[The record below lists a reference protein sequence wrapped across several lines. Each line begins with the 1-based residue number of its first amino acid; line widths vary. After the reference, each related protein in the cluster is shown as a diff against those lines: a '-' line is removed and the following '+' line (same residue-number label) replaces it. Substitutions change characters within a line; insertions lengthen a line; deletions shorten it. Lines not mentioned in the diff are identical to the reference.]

1 MWLRN
6 FLKLSKDQKILKIAL
21 DVPVNK
27 FFDYISNDE
36 NIKIGQYVKVPFG
49 KRTLIGICCEIAS
62 ESIVPADKLKS
73 IVSIESEIIFDA
85 SMLKLLYFVSDYYQH
100 PIGQTIMS
108 VVPSRIKKNSLTSKK
123 KELLFKANESLTN
136 EVIDSLPARQ
146 LRLKKVAH
154 AILKKELRQKD
165 LNKLVSNGSAC
176 VSKLESMGL
185 VSSEVFIPT
194 IRRSQ
199 KDQPVLNKEQKYVID
214 EIKNNKSFKPWL
226 IHGVTAS
233 GKTEIYMNLIT
244 EFLENSQNQALV
256 LVPEINLTPQ
266 LEERFKNRFFDKK
279 IVILHSYLSDIER
292 LDNWRQ
298 AKIGNA
304 DIVIGTR
311 LGVFTPMPKLKIII
325 IDEEHDPSF
334 KQSEGLRY
342 HARDVAM
349 MRAKN
354 LNIPI
359 ILGSATPSLETWYKA
374 TNAKQNFQYLKLNSR
389 AVDNATLPAI
399 KTIQV
404 NDKTKL
410 EVSKEVIDAIQNRID
425 KQEQTIVFINRR
437 GYSPVLICSSCGWV
451 AECERCSSR
460 LVVHLQNKRLKCHHC
475 GYDQKI
481 TNACIDCGNTDLFP
495 LGTGTQKIEDVL
507 KYHFSEAKISRVDR
521 DTTYSKKSIEDL
533 YLKMN
538 NREID
543 IVIGTQML
551 AKGHDFPHVTL
562 VVVLDADNALYSP
575 DFRASERLFSQLMQ
589 VSGRAG
595 RGKIKGDVLIQS
607 VFPNH
612 NLFESLKAHDFDS
625 FSNQLLNERKSMGLS
640 PFSYNAVFMVKSKN
654 LNMAKQFI
662 HDVTAWAKESL
673 ISTINVLG
681 PSRPTIERLKGFE
694 RFNLYIQ
701 ASSRK
706 DLHTMLKPW
715 ISQIRQHPLVN
726 RVKWSVDVDPTDF

>member
-1 MWLRN
+1 M
-6 FLKLSKDQKILKIAL
+6 SKDQKILKVAL

-27 FFDYISNDE
+27 FFDYISNDA
-36 NIKIGQYVKVPFG
+36 NIKIGQYVRVPFG
-49 KRTLIGICCEIAS
+49 KRNLIGICCETSI
-62 ESIVPADKLKS
+62 ESMVPIDKLKFIIS
-73 IVSIESEIIFDA
+73 TETEIVFDK
-85 SMLKLLYFVSDYYQH
+85 SMLKLLYFVSDYYHH

-108 VVPSRIKKNSLTSKK
+108 VVPSRLKKNSLTSKK
-123 KELLFKANESLTN
+123 KELIFKADASLTH
-136 EVIDSLPARQ
+136 EVIDNLPSRQ

-154 AILKKELRQKD
+154 AILKKDLRQKD
-165 LNKLVSNGSAC
+165 LNRLVSNGSEC
-176 VSKLESMGL
+176 VDKLESMGL
-185 VSSEVFIPT
+185 ISLEVFIQET
-194 IRRSQ
+194 SRSK
-199 KDQPVLNKEQKYVID
+199 KDQPVLNKEQKKVID
-214 EIKNNKSFKPWL
+214 EIKKTKSYKPWL

-244 EFLENSQNQALV
+244 EFLENSQSQALV

-266 LEERFKNRFFDKK
+266 LEERFQNRFFDKK
-279 IVILHSYLSDIER
+279 IVVLHSYLSDIER
-292 LDNWRQ
+292 LDNWRE

-311 LGVFTPMPKLKIII
+311 LGIFTPMPNLKIII

-359 ILGSATPSLETWYKA
+359 VMGSATPSLETWYKA
-374 TNAKQNFQYLKLNSR
+374 INTKQNFKYLKLNSR

-410 EVSKEVIDAIQNRID
+410 QVSKEVIDAIQNRLD
-425 KQEQTIVFINRR
+425 KKEQTIVFINRR

-460 LVVHLQNKRLKCHHC
+460 LVVHLKKERLKCHHC

-481 TNACIDCGNTDLFP
+481 TNACVDCGNTDLFP

-507 KYHFSEAKISRVDR
+507 KYSFSEAKITRVDR
-521 DTTYSKKSIEDL
+521 DTTHSKKSIEDL

-551 AKGHDFPHVTL
+551 AKGHDFPRVTL

-595 RGKIKGDVLIQS
+595 RGKIKGEVLIQS

-612 NLFESLKAHDFDS
+612 HLFDSLKAHDFDS
-625 FSNQLLNERKSMGLS
+625 FSNQLVTERKSMGLS
-640 PFSYNAVFMVKSKN
+640 PFSYDAVFSVKSKN

-662 HDVTAWAKESL
+662 NDVSGWAKESL
-673 ISTINVLG
+673 SSTINVLG
-681 PSRPTIERLKGFE
+681 PARPTIEKLKGFE
-694 RFNLYIQ
+694 RFHLYIQ
-701 ASSRK
+701 APSRK
-706 DLHTMLKPW
+706 DLHMMLKPW

>member
-1 MWLRN
+1 M
-6 FLKLSKDQKILKIAL
+6 SKDQKIFKIAL

-27 FFDYISNDE
+27 FFDYISDE
-36 NIKIGQYVKVPFG
+36 ASIKIGQYVKVPFG
-49 KRTLIGICCEIAS
+49 KRNLIGICCET
-62 ESIVPADKLKS
+62 
-73 IVSIESEIIFDA
+73 SIESEIPVDKLKRIISTENEIVFDE
-85 SMLKLLYFVSDYYQH
+85 SMLKLLYFVSDYYHH

-108 VVPSRIKKNSLTSKK
+108 VVPSRIKKNSLTLKK
-123 KELLFKANESLTN
+123 KELIFKADKCLTS
-136 EVIDSLPARQ
+136 EVIDNFPSRQ
-146 LRLKKVAH
+146 LRLKKVAQ
-154 AILKKELRQKD
+154 AILEKDLRQKD
-165 LNKLVSNGSAC
+165 LSKLVSNGSEC
-176 VSKLESMGL
+176 VGKLEKMGL
-185 VSSEVFIPT
+185 ISSEVFIQE
-194 IRRSQ
+194 ISKSQ
-199 KDQPVLNKEQKYVID
+199 KDQPTLNKEQQKVVD
-214 EIKNNKSFKPWL
+214 AIKNNKAFKPWL

-233 GKTEIYMNLIT
+233 GKTEIYMNLIA
-244 EFLENSQNQALV
+244 EFLENSKSQALV

-266 LEERFKNRFFDKK
+266 LEERFQNRFFNKK
-279 IVILHSYLSDIER
+279 IVVLHSYLSDIER
-292 LDNWRQ
+292 LDNWRES
-298 AKIGNA
+298 KLGNA

-311 LGVFTPMPKLKIII
+311 LGVFTPMPNLKIII

-354 LNIPI
+354 LDIPI
-359 ILGSATPSLETWYKA
+359 IMGSATPSLETWYKA
-374 TNAKQNFQYLKLNSR
+374 INTKQNFKYLKLNSR
-389 AVDNATLPAI
+389 AVESATLPEI

-410 EVSKEVIDAIQNRID
+410 QVSKEVIDAIQNRLD
-425 KQEQTIVFINRR
+425 KKEQTIVFINRR

-460 LVVHLQNKRLKCHHC
+460 LVVHLKKKRLKCHHC

-481 TNACIDCGNTDLFP
+481 TNSCVECGNTDLFP
-495 LGTGTQKIEDVL
+495 LGTGTQKIEDIL
-507 KYHFSEAKISRVDR
+507 KYHFSEAKITRVDR
-521 DTTYSKKSIEDL
+521 DTTNSKKSIEDL

-551 AKGHDFPHVTL
+551 AKGHDFPRVTL

-595 RGKIKGDVLIQS
+595 RGKIKGEVLIQS

-612 NLFESLKAHDFDS
+612 HLFDSLKAHDFDS
-625 FSNQLLNERKSMGLS
+625 FSNQLVTERKSMGLS
-640 PFSYNAVFMVKSKN
+640 PFSYDAVFTVKSKN

-662 HDVTAWAKESL
+662 NDVSGWAKESL
-673 ISTINVLG
+673 VINNKCF
-681 PSRPTIERLKGFE
+681 R
-694 RFNLYIQ
+694 
-701 ASSRK
+701 SSKTNYRK
-706 DLHTMLKPW
+706 A
-715 ISQIRQHPLVN
+715 
-726 RVKWSVDVDPTDF
+726 

>member
-1 MWLRN
+1 M
-6 FLKLSKDQKILKIAL
+6 
-21 DVPVNK
+21 
-27 FFDYISNDE
+27 
-36 NIKIGQYVKVPFG
+36 
-49 KRTLIGICCEIAS
+49 
-62 ESIVPADKLKS
+62 
-73 IVSIESEIIFDA
+73 
-85 SMLKLLYFVSDYYQH
+85 
-100 PIGQTIMS
+100 
-108 VVPSRIKKNSLTSKK
+108 
-123 KELLFKANESLTN
+123 
-136 EVIDSLPARQ
+136 
-146 LRLKKVAH
+146 
-154 AILKKELRQKD
+154 
-165 LNKLVSNGSAC
+165 
-176 VSKLESMGL
+176 
-185 VSSEVFIPT
+185 
-194 IRRSQ
+194 
-199 KDQPVLNKEQKYVID
+199 
-214 EIKNNKSFKPWL
+214 
-226 IHGVTAS
+226 
-233 GKTEIYMNLIT
+233 
-244 EFLENSQNQALV
+244 
-256 LVPEINLTPQ
+256 TPQ
-266 LEERFKNRFFDKK
+266 LEERFQNRFFDKK
-279 IVILHSYLSDIER
+279 IVVLHSYLSNIER
-292 LDNWRQ
+292 LDNWRE

-311 LGVFTPMPKLKIII
+311 LGVFTPMPNLKIII
-325 IDEEHDPSF
+325 IDEEHDTSF

-359 ILGSATPSLETWYKA
+359 IMGSATPSLETWYKA
-374 TNAKQNFQYLKLNSR
+374 LNAKQNFRYLKLNSR
-389 AVDNATLPAI
+389 AVDNATLPVI

-410 EVSKEVIDAIQNRID
+410 EVSKQVIDAIQNRID

-451 AECERCSSR
+451 AKCERCSSR
-460 LVVHLQNKRLKCHHC
+460 LVVHLRKKRLKCHHC
-475 GYDQKI
+475 GFDQKI
-481 TNACIDCGNTDLFP
+481 TNACVECGNTDLFP

-507 KYHFSEAKISRVDR
+507 KYHFSEAKIERVDR
-521 DTTYSKKSIEDL
+521 DTTHSKKSIEDL

-595 RGKIKGDVLIQS
+595 RGKIKGEVLIQS

-640 PFSYNAVFMVKSKN
+640 PFSFNAVFMVKSKN

-662 HDVTAWAKESL
+662 YDVTGWAKESL
-673 ISTINVLG
+673 MPTINVLG
-681 PSRPTIERLKGFE
+681 PSRPTIEKLKGFE

-701 ASSRK
+701 ACSRK

>member
-1 MWLRN
+1 M
-6 FLKLSKDQKILKIAL
+6 SKDQKILKIAL

-49 KRTLIGICCEIAS
+49 KRTLIGICCEIAN

-123 KELLFKANESLTN
+123 KELLFKANKSLTN
-136 EVIDSLPARQ
+136 KVIDSLPARQ

-165 LNKLVSNGSAC
+165 LNKLVSNGSEC

-279 IVILHSYLSDIER
+279 IVVLHSYLSDIER

-311 LGVFTPMPKLKIII
+311 LGVFTPMPNLKIII

-595 RGKIKGDVLIQS
+595 RGKIKGEVLIQS

-673 ISTINVLG
+673 VSTINVLG

>member
-1 MWLRN
+1 
-6 FLKLSKDQKILKIAL
+6 LSKDQKILKIAL

-49 KRTLIGICCEIAS
+49 KRTLIGICCEIAN

-73 IVSIESEIIFDA
+73 IVSIDSEIIFDA

-154 AILKKELRQKD
+154 AILKKELRQKE
-165 LNKLVSNGSAC
+165 LNKLVSNGSEC

-279 IVILHSYLSDIER
+279 IVVLHSYLSDIER

-311 LGVFTPMPKLKIII
+311 LGVFTPMPNLKIII

-460 LVVHLQNKRLKCHHC
+460 LVVHLQKKRLKCHHC

-595 RGKIKGDVLIQS
+595 RGKIKGEVLIQS

-654 LNMAKQFI
+654 LNMAKHFI

-673 ISTINVLG
+673 VSTINVLG

-726 RVKWSVDVDPTDF
+726 RVKWSVNVDPTDF

>member
-1 MWLRN
+1 M
-6 FLKLSKDQKILKIAL
+6 SKDQKIFKIAL

-27 FFDYISNDE
+27 FFDYISNE
-36 NIKIGQYVKVPFG
+36 ASIKIGQYVKVPFG
-49 KRTLIGICCEIAS
+49 KRNLIGICCET
-62 ESIVPADKLKS
+62 
-73 IVSIESEIIFDA
+73 SIESEIPVDKLKRIISTENEIVFDE
-85 SMLKLLYFVSDYYQH
+85 SMLKLLYFVSDYYHH

-108 VVPSRIKKNSLTSKK
+108 VVPSRIKKNSLTSRK
-123 KELLFKANESLTN
+123 KELIFKADKCLTS
-136 EVIDSLPARQ
+136 EVIDNFPSRQ
-146 LRLKKVAH
+146 LRLKKVAQ
-154 AILKKELRQKD
+154 AILNKDLRQKD
-165 LNKLVSNGSAC
+165 LSKLVSNGSEC
-176 VSKLESMGL
+176 VGKLEKMGL
-185 VSSEVFIPT
+185 ISSEVFIQE
-194 IRRSQ
+194 ISRSQ
-199 KDQPVLNKEQKYVID
+199 KDQPILNKEQQKVVD
-214 EIKNNKSFKPWL
+214 AIKNNKAFKPWL

-233 GKTEIYMNLIT
+233 GKTEIYMNLIA
-244 EFLENSQNQALV
+244 EFLENSKSQALV

-266 LEERFKNRFFDKK
+266 LEERFQNRFFNKK
-279 IVILHSYLSDIER
+279 IVVLHSYLSDIER
-292 LDNWRQ
+292 LDNWRES
-298 AKIGNA
+298 KLGNA

-311 LGVFTPMPKLKIII
+311 LGVFTPMPNLKIII

-354 LNIPI
+354 LDIPI
-359 ILGSATPSLETWYKA
+359 IMGSATPSLETWYKA
-374 TNAKQNFQYLKLNSR
+374 INTKQNFKYLKLNSR
-389 AVDNATLPAI
+389 AVESATLPEI

-410 EVSKEVIDAIQNRID
+410 QVSKEVIDAIQNRLD
-425 KQEQTIVFINRR
+425 KKEQTIVFINRR

-460 LVVHLQNKRLKCHHC
+460 LVVHLKKKRLKCHHC

-481 TNACIDCGNTDLFP
+481 TNSCVECGNTDLFP
-495 LGTGTQKIEDVL
+495 LGTGTQKIEDIL
-507 KYHFSEAKISRVDR
+507 KYHFSEAKITRVDR
-521 DTTYSKKSIEDL
+521 DTTNSKKSIEDL

-551 AKGHDFPHVTL
+551 AKGHDFPRVTL

-595 RGKIKGDVLIQS
+595 RGKIKGEVLIQS

-612 NLFESLKAHDFDS
+612 HLFDSLKAHDFDS
-625 FSNQLLNERKSMGLS
+625 FSNQLVTERKSMGLS
-640 PFSYNAVFMVKSKN
+640 PFSYDAVFTVKSKN

-662 HDVTAWAKESL
+662 NDVSGWAKESL
-673 ISTINVLG
+673 VVNNKCF
-681 PSRPTIERLKGFE
+681 R
-694 RFNLYIQ
+694 
-701 ASSRK
+701 SSKTNYRK
-706 DLHTMLKPW
+706 A
-715 ISQIRQHPLVN
+715 
-726 RVKWSVDVDPTDF
+726 

>member
-1 MWLRN
+1 M
-6 FLKLSKDQKILKIAL
+6 SKDQKILKIAL

-49 KRTLIGICCEIAS
+49 KRTLIGIYCEIAN

-73 IVSIESEIIFDA
+73 IISIESEIIFDA

-108 VVPSRIKKNSLTSKK
+108 VVPSRIKKNSLTSSK
-123 KELLFKANESLTN
+123 KELIFKADKCLTS
-136 EVIDSLPARQ
+136 EVIDNFPSRQ
-146 LRLKKVAH
+146 LRLKKVAQ
-154 AILKKELRQKD
+154 AILNKDLRQKD
-165 LNKLVSNGSAC
+165 LSKLVSNGFEC
-176 VSKLESMGL
+176 VGRLEKMGL
-185 VSSEVFIPT
+185 ISSEVFIQK
-194 IRRSQ
+194 ISRSQ
-199 KDQPVLNKEQKYVID
+199 QDQPILNKEQRKVVD
-214 EIKNNKSFKPWL
+214 AIKNNRSFKPWL

-233 GKTEIYMNLIT
+233 GKTEVYMNLIA
-244 EFLENSQNQALV
+244 EFLENSQSQALV

-266 LEERFKNRFFDKK
+266 LEERFQNRFFDKK
-279 IVILHSYLSDIER
+279 IVVLHSYLSDIER
-292 LDNWRQ
+292 LDNWRES
-298 AKIGNA
+298 KLGNA

-311 LGVFTPMPKLKIII
+311 LGVFTPMPNLKIII

-334 KQSEGLRY
+334 KQSEWLRY

-354 LNIPI
+354 LDIPVI
-359 ILGSATPSLETWYKA
+359 MGSATPSLETWYKA
-374 TNAKQNFQYLKLNSR
+374 INTKQNFKYLKLNSR
-389 AVDNATLPAI
+389 AVESATLPTI

-410 EVSKEVIDAIQNRID
+410 QVSKEVIDAIQNRLY
-425 KQEQTIVFINRR
+425 KKEQTIVFINRR

-460 LVVHLQNKRLKCHHC
+460 LVVHLNKKRLKCHHC

-481 TNACIDCGNTDLFP
+481 INSCVECGNTDLLP

-507 KYHFSEAKISRVDR
+507 KYHFSKAKITRVDR
-521 DTTYSKKSIEDL
+521 DTTNSKKSIEDL

-551 AKGHDFPHVTL
+551 AKGHDFPRVTL

-595 RGKIKGDVLIQS
+595 RGKIKGEVLIQS
-607 VFPNH
+607 VFQNH
-612 NLFESLKAHDFDS
+612 HLFDSLKANDFDS
-625 FSNQLLNERKSMGLS
+625 FSNQLINERESMGLS
-640 PFSYNAVFMVKSKN
+640 PFSYDAVFTVKSKN

-662 HDVTAWAKESL
+662 NDVSGWAEESL
-673 ISTINVLG
+673 VLTINILG
-681 PSRPTIERLKGFE
+681 PARPTIEKLKGFE
-694 RFNLYIQ
+694 RFHLYIQ
-701 ASSRK
+701 APSRK
-706 DLHTMLKPW
+706 DLHMMLKPW

>member
-1 MWLRN
+1 M
-6 FLKLSKDQKILKIAL
+6 SKDQKILKIAL

-49 KRTLIGICCEIAS
+49 KRTLIGICCEIAH

-73 IVSIESEIIFDA
+73 IDSIESEIIFDA
-85 SMLKLLYFVSDYYQH
+85 PMLKLLYFVSDYYQH

-165 LNKLVSNGSAC
+165 LNKLVSNGSEC

-185 VSSEVFIPT
+185 VSSEAFIPT

-279 IVILHSYLSDIER
+279 IVVLHSYLSDIER

-311 LGVFTPMPKLKIII
+311 LGVFTPMPNLKIII

-595 RGKIKGDVLIQS
+595 RGKIKGEVLIQS

-673 ISTINVLG
+673 VSTINVLG

>member
-1 MWLRN
+1 M
-6 FLKLSKDQKILKIAL
+6 SKDQKILKVAL

-27 FFDYISNDE
+27 FFDYISNDA
-36 NIKIGQYVKVPFG
+36 NIKIGQYVRVPFG
-49 KRTLIGICCEIAS
+49 KRNLIGICCETSI
-62 ESIVPADKLKS
+62 ESMVPIDKLKFIIS
-73 IVSIESEIIFDA
+73 TETEIVFDK
-85 SMLKLLYFVSDYYQH
+85 SMLKLLYFVSDYYHH

-108 VVPSRIKKNSLTSKK
+108 VVPSRLKKNSLTSKK
-123 KELLFKANESLTN
+123 KELIFKADASLTH
-136 EVIDSLPARQ
+136 EVIDNLPSRQ

-154 AILKKELRQKD
+154 AILKKDLRQKD
-165 LNKLVSNGSAC
+165 LNRLVSNGSEC
-176 VSKLESMGL
+176 VDKLESMGL
-185 VSSEVFIPT
+185 ISLEVFIQET
-194 IRRSQ
+194 SRSK
-199 KDQPVLNKEQKYVID
+199 KDQLVLNKEQKKVID
-214 EIKNNKSFKPWL
+214 EIKKTKSYKPWL

-244 EFLENSQNQALV
+244 EFLVNSQSQALV

-266 LEERFKNRFFDKK
+266 LEERFQNRFFDKK
-279 IVILHSYLSDIER
+279 IVVLHSYLSDIER
-292 LDNWRQ
+292 LDNWRE

-311 LGVFTPMPKLKIII
+311 LGIFTPMPNLKIII

-359 ILGSATPSLETWYKA
+359 VMGSATPSLETWYKA
-374 TNAKQNFQYLKLNSR
+374 INTKQNFKYLKLNSR

-410 EVSKEVIDAIQNRID
+410 QVSKEVIDAIQNRLD
-425 KQEQTIVFINRR
+425 KKEQTIVFINRR

-460 LVVHLQNKRLKCHHC
+460 LVVHLKKERLKCHHC

-481 TNACIDCGNTDLFP
+481 TNACVDCGNTDLFP

-507 KYHFSEAKISRVDR
+507 KYSFSEAKITRVDR
-521 DTTYSKKSIEDL
+521 DTTHSKKSIEDL

-575 DFRASERLFSQLMQ
+575 DFRASERLFSQLIQ

-595 RGKIKGDVLIQS
+595 RGKIKGEVLIQS
-607 VFPNH
+607 AFPNH
-612 NLFESLKAHDFDS
+612 NLFDSLKAHDFDS

-640 PFSYNAVFMVKSKN
+640 PFSYNAVLMVKSKN
-654 LNMAKQFI
+654 LNMSKQFI
-662 HDVTAWAKESL
+662 NDVTGWAKESL
-673 ISTINVLG
+673 VSTINVLG
-681 PSRPTIERLKGFE
+681 PSRPTIEKLKGFE
-694 RFNLYIQ
+694 RFHLYIQ
-701 ASSRK
+701 APSRK
-706 DLHTMLKPW
+706 DLHMMLKPW

>member
-1 MWLRN
+1 M
-6 FLKLSKDQKILKIAL
+6 SKDQKILKIAL

-49 KRTLIGICCEIAS
+49 KRTLIGICCEIAN

-165 LNKLVSNGSAC
+165 LNKLVSNGSEC

-244 EFLENSQNQALV
+244 EFLANSQNQALV

-279 IVILHSYLSDIER
+279 IVVLHSYLSDIER

-311 LGVFTPMPKLKIII
+311 LGVFTPMPNLKIII

-595 RGKIKGDVLIQS
+595 RGKIKGEVLIQS

-673 ISTINVLG
+673 VSTINVLG

>member
-1 MWLRN
+1 M
-6 FLKLSKDQKILKIAL
+6 SKDQKILKIAL

-49 KRTLIGICCEIAS
+49 KRTLIGICCEIAN

-108 VVPSRIKKNSLTSKK
+108 VVPSRIKKNSIISKK

-136 EVIDSLPARQ
+136 EVIGNLPARQ

-165 LNKLVSNGSAC
+165 LNKLVSNGSEC
-176 VSKLESMGL
+176 VGKLESMGL
-185 VSSEVFIPT
+185 VSSEVFNPI

-199 KDQPVLNKEQKYVID
+199 KDQPVLNKEQKHVID

-266 LEERFKNRFFDKK
+266 LEKRFKNRFFDKK

-292 LDNWRQ
+292 LDNWRE

-311 LGVFTPMPKLKIII
+311 LGVFTPMPNLRIII

-374 TNAKQNFQYLKLNSR
+374 THAKQNFQYLKLNSR
-389 AVDNATLPAI
+389 AVDSATLPAI

-410 EVSKEVIDAIQNRID
+410 EISKEVIDAIRNRID

-460 LVVHLQNKRLKCHHC
+460 LVVHLQKKRLKCHHC

-481 TNACIDCGNTDLFP
+481 TNACIECGNTDLFP
-495 LGTGTQKIEDVL
+495 LGAGTQKIEGVL
-507 KYHFSEAKISRVDR
+507 KHHFSEAKISRVDR

-562 VVVLDADNALYSP
+562 VVVLDADNALYSA

-595 RGKIKGDVLIQS
+595 RGKIKGEVLIQS

-673 ISTINVLG
+673 VSTINVLG

>member
-1 MWLRN
+1 M
-6 FLKLSKDQKILKIAL
+6 SKDQKILKIAL

-49 KRTLIGICCEIAS
+49 KRTLIGICCEIAH

-73 IVSIESEIIFDA
+73 IDSIESEIIFDA
-85 SMLKLLYFVSDYYQH
+85 PMLKLLYFVSDYYQH

-123 KELLFKANESLTN
+123 KELLFKANENLTN

-146 LRLKKVAH
+146 LRLKKVAQ

-165 LNKLVSNGSAC
+165 LNKLVSNGSEC

-279 IVILHSYLSDIER
+279 IVVLHSYLSDIER

-311 LGVFTPMPKLKIII
+311 LGVFTPMPNLKIII

-595 RGKIKGDVLIQS
+595 RGKIKGEVLIQS

-673 ISTINVLG
+673 VSTINVLG

>member
-1 MWLRN
+1 MSL
-6 FLKLSKDQKILKIAL
+6 DQKILKIAL

-49 KRTLIGICCEIAS
+49 KRTLIGICCEIAN
-62 ESIVPADKLKS
+62 ESIVPTDKLKS

-85 SMLKLLYFVSDYYQH
+85 PMLKLLYFVSDYYQH

-123 KELLFKANESLTN
+123 KELLFKANKSLTN

-165 LNKLVSNGSAC
+165 LNKLVSNGSEC

-185 VSSEVFIPT
+185 VSSEAFIPT

-279 IVILHSYLSDIER
+279 IVVLHSYLSDIER

-311 LGVFTPMPKLKIII
+311 LGVFTPMPNLKIII

-595 RGKIKGDVLIQS
+595 RGKIKGEVLIQS

-673 ISTINVLG
+673 VSTINVLG

-715 ISQIRQHPLVN
+715 IYQIRQHPLVN
-726 RVKWSVDVDPTDF
+726 RVKWSVDVDPMDF

>member
-1 MWLRN
+1 M
-6 FLKLSKDQKILKIAL
+6 SKDQKILKIAL

-27 FFDYISNDE
+27 FFDYISYDE
-36 NIKIGQYVKVPFG
+36 NIKIGEYVKVPFG
-49 KRTLIGICCEIAS
+49 KRTLIGICCEIAN

-73 IVSIESEIIFDA
+73 IVRIESEIIFDT

-123 KELLFKANESLTN
+123 KELLFKANKSLTN

-165 LNKLVSNGSAC
+165 LNKLVSNGSEC
-176 VSKLESMGL
+176 VSKLEIMGL

-199 KDQPVLNKEQKYVID
+199 KDQPVLNKEQQYVID

-279 IVILHSYLSDIER
+279 IVVLHSYLSDIER

-311 LGVFTPMPKLKIII
+311 LGVFTPMPNLKIII

-460 LVVHLQNKRLKCHHC
+460 LVVHLQKKRLKCHHC

-595 RGKIKGDVLIQS
+595 RGKIKGEVLIQS

-673 ISTINVLG
+673 VSTINVLG

>member
-1 MWLRN
+1 M
-6 FLKLSKDQKILKIAL
+6 SKDQKIFKIAL

-27 FFDYISNDE
+27 FFDYISNE
-36 NIKIGQYVKVPFG
+36 ASIKIGQYVKVPFG
-49 KRTLIGICCEIAS
+49 KRNLIGICCET
-62 ESIVPADKLKS
+62 
-73 IVSIESEIIFDA
+73 SIESEIPVDKLKRIISTENEIVFDE
-85 SMLKLLYFVSDYYQH
+85 SMLKLLYFVSDYYHH

-108 VVPSRIKKNSLTSKK
+108 VVPSRIKKNSLTLKK
-123 KELLFKANESLTN
+123 KELIFKADKCLTS
-136 EVIDSLPARQ
+136 EVIDNFPSRQ
-146 LRLKKVAH
+146 LRLKKVAQ
-154 AILKKELRQKD
+154 AILEKDLRQKD
-165 LNKLVSNGSAC
+165 LSKLVSNGSEC
-176 VSKLESMGL
+176 VGKLEKMGL
-185 VSSEVFIPT
+185 ISSEVFIQE
-194 IRRSQ
+194 ISKSQ
-199 KDQPVLNKEQKYVID
+199 KDQPTLNKEQQKVVD
-214 EIKNNKSFKPWL
+214 AIKNNKAFKPWL

-233 GKTEIYMNLIT
+233 GKTEIYMNLIA
-244 EFLENSQNQALV
+244 EFLENSKSQALV

-266 LEERFKNRFFDKK
+266 LEERFQNRFFNKK
-279 IVILHSYLSDIER
+279 IVVLHSYLSDIER
-292 LDNWRQ
+292 LDNWRES
-298 AKIGNA
+298 KLGNA

-311 LGVFTPMPKLKIII
+311 LGVFTPMPNLKIII

-354 LNIPI
+354 LDIPI
-359 ILGSATPSLETWYKA
+359 IMGSATPSLETWYKA
-374 TNAKQNFQYLKLNSR
+374 INTKQNFKYLKLNSR
-389 AVDNATLPAI
+389 AVESATLPEI

-410 EVSKEVIDAIQNRID
+410 QVSKEVIDAIQNRLD
-425 KQEQTIVFINRR
+425 KKEQTIVFINRR

-460 LVVHLQNKRLKCHHC
+460 LVVHLKKKRLKCHHC

-481 TNACIDCGNTDLFP
+481 TNSCVECGNTDLFP
-495 LGTGTQKIEDVL
+495 LGTGTQKIEDIL
-507 KYHFSEAKISRVDR
+507 KYHFSEAKITRVDR
-521 DTTYSKKSIEDL
+521 DTTNSKKSIEDL

-551 AKGHDFPHVTL
+551 AKGHDFPRVTL

-595 RGKIKGDVLIQS
+595 RGKIKGEVLIQS

-612 NLFESLKAHDFDS
+612 HLFDSLKAHDFDS
-625 FSNQLLNERKSMGLS
+625 FSNQLVTERKSMGLS
-640 PFSYNAVFMVKSKN
+640 PFSYDAVFTVKSKN

-662 HDVTAWAKESL
+662 NDVSGWAKESL
-673 ISTINVLG
+673 VINNKCF
-681 PSRPTIERLKGFE
+681 R
-694 RFNLYIQ
+694 
-701 ASSRK
+701 SSKTNYRK
-706 DLHTMLKPW
+706 A
-715 ISQIRQHPLVN
+715 
-726 RVKWSVDVDPTDF
+726 

>member
-1 MWLRN
+1 M
-6 FLKLSKDQKILKIAL
+6 SKDQKILKIAL

-49 KRTLIGICCEIAS
+49 KRTLIGICCEIAH

-73 IVSIESEIIFDA
+73 IDSIESEIIFDA
-85 SMLKLLYFVSDYYQH
+85 PMLKLLYFVSDYYQH

-123 KELLFKANESLTN
+123 KELLFKANKSLTN

-165 LNKLVSNGSAC
+165 LNKLVSNGSEC

-233 GKTEIYMNLIT
+233 GKTEIYMNLIM

-279 IVILHSYLSDIER
+279 IVVLHSYLSDIER

-311 LGVFTPMPKLKIII
+311 LGVFTPMPNLKIII

-595 RGKIKGDVLIQS
+595 RGKIKGEVLIQS

-673 ISTINVLG
+673 VSTINVLG

>member
-1 MWLRN
+1 
-6 FLKLSKDQKILKIAL
+6 LSKDQKIFKIAL

-27 FFDYISNDE
+27 FFDYISDDMS
-36 NIKIGQYVKVPFG
+36 IKIGQYVKVPFG
-49 KRTLIGICCEIAS
+49 KRNLIGICCET
-62 ESIVPADKLKS
+62 
-73 IVSIESEIIFDA
+73 SIESEIPVEKLKLIISTENEIVFDE
-85 SMLKLLYFVSDYYQH
+85 SMLKLLYFVSDYYHH

-108 VVPSRIKKNSLTSKK
+108 VVPSRIKKNSLTSSK
-123 KELLFKANESLTN
+123 KELIFKADKCLTS
-136 EVIDSLPARQ
+136 EVIDNFPSRQ
-146 LRLKKVAH
+146 LRLKKVAQ
-154 AILKKELRQKD
+154 AILNKDLRQKD
-165 LNKLVSNGSAC
+165 LSKLVSNGSEC
-176 VSKLESMGL
+176 VGRLEKMGL
-185 VSSEVFIPT
+185 ISSEVFIQE
-194 IRRSQ
+194 ISRSQ
-199 KDQPVLNKEQKYVID
+199 QDQPILNKEQRKVVD
-214 EIKNNKSFKPWL
+214 AIKNNKSFKPWL

-233 GKTEIYMNLIT
+233 GKTEVYMNLIA
-244 EFLENSQNQALV
+244 EFLENSQSQALV

-266 LEERFKNRFFDKK
+266 LEERFQNRFFDKK
-279 IVILHSYLSDIER
+279 IVVLHSYLSDIER
-292 LDNWRQ
+292 LDNWRES
-298 AKIGNA
+298 KLGNA

-311 LGVFTPMPKLKIII
+311 LGVFTPMPNLKIII

-354 LNIPI
+354 LDIPVI
-359 ILGSATPSLETWYKA
+359 MGSATPSLETWYKA
-374 TNAKQNFQYLKLNSR
+374 INTKQNFKYLKLNSR
-389 AVDNATLPAI
+389 AVESATLPTI

-410 EVSKEVIDAIQNRID
+410 QVSKEVIDAIQNRLD
-425 KQEQTIVFINRR
+425 KKEQTIVFINRR

-460 LVVHLQNKRLKCHHC
+460 LVVHLKKKRLKCHHC

-481 TNACIDCGNTDLFP
+481 INSCVECGNTDLLP

-507 KYHFSEAKISRVDR
+507 KYHFSEAKITRVDR
-521 DTTYSKKSIEDL
+521 DTTNSKKSIEDL

-551 AKGHDFPHVTL
+551 AKGHDFPRVTL

-595 RGKIKGDVLIQS
+595 RGKIKGEVLIQS

-612 NLFESLKAHDFDS
+612 HLFDSLKANDFDS
-625 FSNQLLNERKSMGLS
+625 FSNQLINERESMGLS
-640 PFSYNAVFMVKSKN
+640 PFSYDAVFTVKSKN

-662 HDVTAWAKESL
+662 NDVSGWAEESL
-673 ISTINVLG
+673 VSTINILG
-681 PSRPTIERLKGFE
+681 PARPTIEKLKGFE
-694 RFNLYIQ
+694 RFHLYIQ
-701 ASSRK
+701 APSRK
-706 DLHTMLKPW
+706 DLHMMLKPW

-726 RVKWSVDVDPTDF
+726 RVKWRVDVDPTDF

>member
-1 MWLRN
+1 M
-6 FLKLSKDQKILKIAL
+6 SKDQKILKIAL

-49 KRTLIGICCEIAS
+49 KRTLIGICCEIAH

-73 IVSIESEIIFDA
+73 IDSIESEIIFDA
-85 SMLKLLYFVSDYYQH
+85 PMLKLLYFVSDYYQH

-123 KELLFKANESLTN
+123 KELLFKANKSLTN

-165 LNKLVSNGSAC
+165 LNKLVSNGSEC

-279 IVILHSYLSDIER
+279 IVVLHSYLSDIER

-311 LGVFTPMPKLKIII
+311 LGVFTPMPNLKIII

-595 RGKIKGDVLIQS
+595 RGKIKGEVLIQS

-673 ISTINVLG
+673 VSTINVLG

>member
-1 MWLRN
+1 M
-6 FLKLSKDQKILKIAL
+6 SKDQKILKIAL

-49 KRTLIGICCEIAS
+49 KRTLIGICCEIAN

-136 EVIDSLPARQ
+136 EVINSLPARQ

-165 LNKLVSNGSAC
+165 LNKLVSNGSEC

-279 IVILHSYLSDIER
+279 IVVLHSYLSDIER

-311 LGVFTPMPKLKIII
+311 LGVFTPMPNLKIII

-595 RGKIKGDVLIQS
+595 RGKIKGEVLIQS

-673 ISTINVLG
+673 VSTINVLG

>member
-1 MWLRN
+1 M
-6 FLKLSKDQKILKIAL
+6 SKDQKILKIAL

-49 KRTLIGICCEIAS
+49 KRTLIGICCEIAN

-165 LNKLVSNGSAC
+165 LNKLVSNGSEC

-279 IVILHSYLSDIER
+279 IVVLHSYLSDIER

-311 LGVFTPMPKLKIII
+311 LGVFTPMPNLKIII

-354 LNIPI
+354 LNIAI

-595 RGKIKGDVLIQS
+595 RGKIKGEVLIQS

-673 ISTINVLG
+673 VSTINVLG

>member
-1 MWLRN
+1 M
-6 FLKLSKDQKILKIAL
+6 SKDQKILKIAL

-49 KRTLIGICCEIAS
+49 KRTLIGICCEIAN

-123 KELLFKANESLTN
+123 KELLFKANKSLTN

-165 LNKLVSNGSAC
+165 LNKLVSNGSEC

-185 VSSEVFIPT
+185 VSSEAFIPT

-244 EFLENSQNQALV
+244 EFLKNSQNQALV

-279 IVILHSYLSDIER
+279 IVVLHSYLSDIER

-311 LGVFTPMPKLKIII
+311 LGVFTPMPNLKIII

-521 DTTYSKKSIEDL
+521 DTTYSKKSIVDL

-551 AKGHDFPHVTL
+551 AKGHDFPYVTL

-595 RGKIKGDVLIQS
+595 RGKIKGEVLIQS

-662 HDVTAWAKESL
+662 YDVTAWAKESL
-673 ISTINVLG
+673 VSTINVLG

>member
-1 MWLRN
+1 
-6 FLKLSKDQKILKIAL
+6 LSKDQKILKIAL

-49 KRTLIGICCEIAS
+49 KRTLIGICCEIAN
-62 ESIVPADKLKS
+62 ESIVTADKLKS

-165 LNKLVSNGSAC
+165 LNKLVSNGSEC

-279 IVILHSYLSDIER
+279 IVVLHSYLSDIER

-311 LGVFTPMPKLKIII
+311 LGVFTPMPNLKIII

-595 RGKIKGDVLIQS
+595 RGKIKGEVLIQS

-673 ISTINVLG
+673 VSTINVLG

>member
-1 MWLRN
+1 M
-6 FLKLSKDQKILKIAL
+6 SKDQKILKIAL

-49 KRTLIGICCEIAS
+49 KRTLIGTCCEIAN

-136 EVIDSLPARQ
+136 EVIDSLPSRQ
-146 LRLKKVAH
+146 LRLKKVAY

-165 LNKLVSNGSAC
+165 LNKLVSNGSEC

-279 IVILHSYLSDIER
+279 IVVLHSYLSDIER

-311 LGVFTPMPKLKIII
+311 LGVFTPMPNLKIII

-595 RGKIKGDVLIQS
+595 RGKIKGEVLIQS

-673 ISTINVLG
+673 VSTINVLG

>member
-1 MWLRN
+1 
-6 FLKLSKDQKILKIAL
+6 
-21 DVPVNK
+21 
-27 FFDYISNDE
+27 
-36 NIKIGQYVKVPFG
+36 
-49 KRTLIGICCEIAS
+49 
-62 ESIVPADKLKS
+62 
-73 IVSIESEIIFDA
+73 
-85 SMLKLLYFVSDYYQH
+85 
-100 PIGQTIMS
+100 
-108 VVPSRIKKNSLTSKK
+108 
-123 KELLFKANESLTN
+123 
-136 EVIDSLPARQ
+136 
-146 LRLKKVAH
+146 
-154 AILKKELRQKD
+154 
-165 LNKLVSNGSAC
+165 
-176 VSKLESMGL
+176 MGL
-185 VSSEVFIPT
+185 VSSEAFIPT

-279 IVILHSYLSDIER
+279 IVVLHSYLSDIER

-311 LGVFTPMPKLKIII
+311 LGVFTPMPNLKIII

-595 RGKIKGDVLIQS
+595 RGKIKGEVLIQS

-654 LNMAKQFI
+654 LNLAKQFI

-673 ISTINVLG
+673 VSTINVLG

>member
-1 MWLRN
+1 LT
-6 FLKLSKDQKILKIAL
+6 KDQKILKIAL

-27 FFDYISNDE
+27 LFDYISADSD
-36 NIKIGQYVKVPFG
+36 IKIGQYVKVSFG
-49 KRTLIGICCEIAS
+49 NRTLIGICCEIAI
-62 ESIVPADKLKS
+62 ESIVPIDKLKS
-73 IVSIESEIIFDA
+73 IVSIESEVIFDA
-85 SMLKLLYFVSDYYQH
+85 SMLKLLYFVSDYYHH

-108 VVPSRIKKNSLTSKK
+108 VVPSRIRNNSLTLKK
-123 KELLFKANESLTN
+123 KELIFKANATLTN
-136 EVIDSLPARQ
+136 VVIDDLPSRQ
-146 LRLKKVAH
+146 LRLKKVAY
-154 AILKKELRQKD
+154 AILKKQLRQKD
-165 LNKLVSNGSAC
+165 LNKLVSNGIEC
-176 VSKLESMGL
+176 VQRLENMGL
-185 VSSEVFIPT
+185 ISSEIFTHKIN
-194 IRRSQ
+194 RSHIN
-199 KDQPVLNKEQKYVID
+199 QPALNKEQKKVID
-214 EIKNNKSFKPWL
+214 GIKNNKSFTPWL

-244 EFLENSQNQALV
+244 EFLRNSKSQALV

-266 LEERFKNRFFDKK
+266 LEERFQNRFLDKK
-279 IVILHSYLSDIER
+279 IVVLHSYLSDIER
-292 LDNWRQ
+292 LDNWRE
-298 AKIGNA
+298 AKTGKA

-311 LGVFTPMPKLKIII
+311 LGVFTPMPHLKILI

-354 LNIPI
+354 LDIPVVM
-359 ILGSATPSLETWYKA
+359 GSATPSLETWYKA
-374 TNAKQNFQYLKLNSR
+374 INAKQNFQYLKLDSR
-389 AVDNATLPAI
+389 AVSNSTLPII

-410 EVSKEVIDAIQNRID
+410 EVSKQVIDAIQNRID

-460 LVVHLQNKRLKCHHC
+460 LVVHLQKKRLKCHHC
-475 GYDQKI
+475 GFDQKI

-507 KYHFSEAKISRVDR
+507 KYHFSKAKIERVDR
-521 DTTYSKKSIEDL
+521 DTTHSKKSIENL

-538 NREID
+538 NRQID

-551 AKGHDFPHVTL
+551 AKGHDFPYVTL

-595 RGKIKGDVLIQS
+595 RGKIKGEVLIQS

-612 NLFESLKAHDFDS
+612 NLFDSLKAHDFNL
-625 FSNQLLNERKSMGLS
+625 FSNQLLRERESMGLS
-640 PFSYNAVFMVKSKN
+640 PFSYNALLMVQSKN
-654 LNMAKQFI
+654 LKIAKQFI
-662 HDVTAWAKESL
+662 FDVSGWVKDASL
-673 ISTINVLG
+673 DTVEVLG
-681 PSRPTIERLKGFE
+681 PSRPTLEKLRGFE
-694 RFNLYIQ
+694 RFQLYIQ
-701 ASSRK
+701 ASSRQE
-706 DLHTMLKPW
+706 LHKMLKPW

-726 RVKWSVDVDPTDF
+726 RVKWSVDVDPTDL

>member
-1 MWLRN
+1 LRN
-6 FLKLSKDQKILKIAL
+6 FLKLSKDQKIFKIAL

-27 FFDYISNDE
+27 FFDYISDDMS
-36 NIKIGQYVKVPFG
+36 IKIGQYVKVPFG
-49 KRTLIGICCEIAS
+49 KRNLIGICCET
-62 ESIVPADKLKS
+62 
-73 IVSIESEIIFDA
+73 SIESEIPVEKLKLIISTENEIVFDE
-85 SMLKLLYFVSDYYQH
+85 SMLKLLYFVSDYYHH

-108 VVPSRIKKNSLTSKK
+108 VVPSRIKKNSLTSSK
-123 KELLFKANESLTN
+123 KELIFKADKCLTS
-136 EVIDSLPARQ
+136 EVIDNFPSRQ
-146 LRLKKVAH
+146 LRLKKVAQ
-154 AILKKELRQKD
+154 AILNKDLRQKD
-165 LNKLVSNGSAC
+165 LSKLVSNGSEC
-176 VSKLESMGL
+176 VGRLEKMGL
-185 VSSEVFIPT
+185 ISSEVFIQE
-194 IRRSQ
+194 ISRSQ
-199 KDQPVLNKEQKYVID
+199 QNQPILNKEQRKVVDAIN
-214 EIKNNKSFKPWL
+214 NNKSFKPWL

-233 GKTEIYMNLIT
+233 GKTEVYMNLIA
-244 EFLENSQNQALV
+244 EFLENSQSQALV

-266 LEERFKNRFFDKK
+266 LEERFQNRFFDKK
-279 IVILHSYLSDIER
+279 IVVLHSYLSDIER
-292 LDNWRQ
+292 LDNWRES
-298 AKIGNA
+298 KLGNA

-311 LGVFTPMPKLKIII
+311 LGVFTPMPNLKIII

-354 LNIPI
+354 LDIPI
-359 ILGSATPSLETWYKA
+359 IMGSATPSLETWFKA
-374 TNAKQNFQYLKLNSR
+374 INTKQNFKYLKLNSR
-389 AVDNATLPAI
+389 AVESATLPTI

-410 EVSKEVIDAIQNRID
+410 QVSKEVIDAIQNRLD
-425 KQEQTIVFINRR
+425 KKEQTIVFINRR

-460 LVVHLQNKRLKCHHC
+460 LVVHLKKKRLKCHHC

-481 TNACIDCGNTDLFP
+481 INSCVECGNTDLLP

-507 KYHFSEAKISRVDR
+507 KYHFSEAKITRVDR
-521 DTTYSKKSIEDL
+521 DTTNSKKSIEDL

-551 AKGHDFPHVTL
+551 AKGHDFPRVTL

-595 RGKIKGDVLIQS
+595 RGKIKGEVLIQS

-612 NLFESLKAHDFDS
+612 HLFDSLKANDFDS
-625 FSNQLLNERKSMGLS
+625 FSNQLINERESMGLP
-640 PFSYNAVFMVKSKN
+640 PFSYDAVFTVKSKN

-662 HDVTAWAKESL
+662 NDVSGWAEESL
-673 ISTINVLG
+673 VSTINILG
-681 PSRPTIERLKGFE
+681 PARPTIEKLKGFE
-694 RFNLYIQ
+694 RFHLYIQ
-701 ASSRK
+701 APSRK
-706 DLHTMLKPW
+706 DLHMMLKPW

>member
-1 MWLRN
+1 M
-6 FLKLSKDQKILKIAL
+6 SKDQKIFKIAL

-27 FFDYISNDE
+27 FFDYISDDMS
-36 NIKIGQYVKVPFG
+36 IKIGQYVKVPFG
-49 KRTLIGICCEIAS
+49 KRNLIGICCETS
-62 ESIVPADKLKS
+62 T
-73 IVSIESEIIFDA
+73 ESEIPVEKLKLIISTENEIVFDE
-85 SMLKLLYFVSDYYQH
+85 SMLKLLYFVSDYYHH

-108 VVPSRIKKNSLTSKK
+108 VVPSRIKKNSLTSSK
-123 KELLFKANESLTN
+123 KELIFKADKCLTS
-136 EVIDSLPARQ
+136 EVIDNFPSRQ
-146 LRLKKVAH
+146 LRLKKVAQ
-154 AILKKELRQKD
+154 AILNKDLRQKD
-165 LNKLVSNGSAC
+165 LSKLVSNGSEC
-176 VSKLESMGL
+176 VGRLEKMGL
-185 VSSEVFIPT
+185 ISSEVFIQE
-194 IRRSQ
+194 ISRSQ
-199 KDQPVLNKEQKYVID
+199 QNQPILNKEQRKVVDAIN
-214 EIKNNKSFKPWL
+214 NNKSFKPWL

-233 GKTEIYMNLIT
+233 GKTEVYMNLIA
-244 EFLENSQNQALV
+244 EFLENSQSQALV

-266 LEERFKNRFFDKK
+266 LEERFQNRFFDKK
-279 IVILHSYLSDIER
+279 IVVLHSYLSDIER
-292 LDNWRQ
+292 LDNWRES
-298 AKIGNA
+298 KLGNA

-311 LGVFTPMPKLKIII
+311 LGVFTPMPNLKIII

-354 LNIPI
+354 LDIPVI
-359 ILGSATPSLETWYKA
+359 MGSATPSLETWYKA
-374 TNAKQNFQYLKLNSR
+374 INTKQNFKYLKLNSR
-389 AVDNATLPAI
+389 AVESATLPEI

-410 EVSKEVIDAIQNRID
+410 QVSKEVIDAIQNRLV
-425 KQEQTIVFINRR
+425 KKEQTIVFINRR

-460 LVVHLQNKRLKCHHC
+460 LVVHLKKKRLKCHHC

-481 TNACIDCGNTDLFP
+481 TNSCVECGNTDLFP
-495 LGTGTQKIEDVL
+495 LGTGTQKIEDIL
-507 KYHFSEAKISRVDR
+507 KYHFSEAKITRVDR
-521 DTTYSKKSIEDL
+521 DTTNSKKSIEDL

-551 AKGHDFPHVTL
+551 AKGHDFPRVTL

-575 DFRASERLFSQLMQ
+575 DFRASERLFAQLMQ

-595 RGKIKGDVLIQS
+595 RGKIKGEVLIQS

-612 NLFESLKAHDFDS
+612 HIFDSLKAHDFDS
-625 FSNQLLNERKSMGLS
+625 FSNQLVTERKSMGLS
-640 PFSYNAVFMVKSKN
+640 PFSYDAVFTVKSKN

-662 HDVTAWAKESL
+662 NDVSGWAKESL
-673 ISTINVLG
+673 SSTINVLG
-681 PSRPTIERLKGFE
+681 PARPTIEKLKGFE
-694 RFNLYIQ
+694 RFHLYIQ
-701 ASSRK
+701 APSRK
-706 DLHTMLKPW
+706 DLHMMLKPW
-715 ISQIRQHPLVN
+715 ISQIRQHQLVN

>member
-1 MWLRN
+1 MT
-6 FLKLSKDQKILKIAL
+6 KDQKILKIAL

-27 FFDYISNDE
+27 LFDYISADSD
-36 NIKIGQYVKVPFG
+36 IKIGQYVKVSFG
-49 KRTLIGICCEIAS
+49 NRTLIGICCEIAI
-62 ESIVPADKLKS
+62 ESIVPIDKLKS
-73 IVSIESEIIFDA
+73 IVSIESEVIFDA
-85 SMLKLLYFVSDYYQH
+85 SMLKLLYFVSDYYHH

-108 VVPSRIKKNSLTSKK
+108 VVPSRIRNNSLTLKK
-123 KELLFKANESLTN
+123 KELIFKANATLTN
-136 EVIDSLPARQ
+136 VVIDDLPSRQ
-146 LRLKKVAH
+146 LRLKKVAY
-154 AILKKELRQKD
+154 AILKKQLRQKD
-165 LNKLVSNGSAC
+165 LNKLVSNGIEC
-176 VSKLESMGL
+176 VQRLENMGL
-185 VSSEVFIPT
+185 ISSEIFTHKIN
-194 IRRSQ
+194 RSHIN
-199 KDQPVLNKEQKYVID
+199 QPALNKEQKKVID
-214 EIKNNKSFKPWL
+214 GIKNNKSFTPWL

-244 EFLENSQNQALV
+244 EFLRNSKSQALV

-266 LEERFKNRFFDKK
+266 LEERFQNRFLDKK
-279 IVILHSYLSDIER
+279 IVVLHSYLSDIER
-292 LDNWRQ
+292 LDNWRE
-298 AKIGNA
+298 AKTGKA

-311 LGVFTPMPKLKIII
+311 LGVFTPMPHLKILI

-354 LNIPI
+354 LDIPVVM
-359 ILGSATPSLETWYKA
+359 GSATPSLETWYKA
-374 TNAKQNFQYLKLNSR
+374 INAKQNFQYLKLDSR
-389 AVDNATLPAI
+389 AVSNSTLPII

-410 EVSKEVIDAIQNRID
+410 EVSKQVIDAIQNRID

-460 LVVHLQNKRLKCHHC
+460 LVVHLQKKRLKCHHC
-475 GYDQKI
+475 GFDQKI

-507 KYHFSEAKISRVDR
+507 KYHFSKAKIERVDR
-521 DTTYSKKSIEDL
+521 DTTHSKKSIENL

-538 NREID
+538 NRQID

-551 AKGHDFPHVTL
+551 AKGHDFPYVTL

-595 RGKIKGDVLIQS
+595 RGKIKGEVLIQS

-612 NLFESLKAHDFDS
+612 NLFDSLKAHDFNL
-625 FSNQLLNERKSMGLS
+625 FSNQLLRERESMGLS
-640 PFSYNAVFMVKSKN
+640 PFSYNALLMVQSKN
-654 LNMAKQFI
+654 LKIAKQFI
-662 HDVTAWAKESL
+662 FDVSGWVKDASL
-673 ISTINVLG
+673 DTVEVLG
-681 PSRPTIERLKGFE
+681 PSRPTLEKLRGFE
-694 RFNLYIQ
+694 RFQLYIQ
-701 ASSRK
+701 ASSRQE
-706 DLHTMLKPW
+706 LHKMLKPW

-726 RVKWSVDVDPTDF
+726 RVKWSVDVDPTDL

>member
-1 MWLRN
+1 M
-6 FLKLSKDQKILKIAL
+6 SKDQKILKIAL

-49 KRTLIGICCEIAS
+49 KRTLIGICCEIAH

-73 IVSIESEIIFDA
+73 IDSIESEIIFDA
-85 SMLKLLYFVSDYYQH
+85 PMLKLLYFVSDYYQH

-123 KELLFKANESLTN
+123 KELLFKANKSLTN

-165 LNKLVSNGSAC
+165 LNKLVSNGSEC

-244 EFLENSQNQALV
+244 DFLENSQNQALV

-279 IVILHSYLSDIER
+279 IVVLHSYLSDIER

-311 LGVFTPMPKLKIII
+311 LGVFTPMPNLKIII

-595 RGKIKGDVLIQS
+595 RGKIKGEVLIQS

-673 ISTINVLG
+673 VSTINVLG